1 MASKTMYNLKF
12 VSFLFLLSFMIA
24 FALYLFDMSVVPIIH
39 GRADLLEWA
48 VLVVHLCSMAAIS
61 GIVYVLS
68 RSFLIMFDKGDHYV
82 LFGSF
87 PRLTKKL
94 VLDEHFQITKRQ
106 YVYNTGEEET
116 LLRHL
121 VVTDGLH
128 TYRIVML
135 PVKWI
140 HLIEKREQR
149 VRKRRVDLG
158 EPPVLPPMV

>member
-12 VSFLFLLSFMIA
+12 ASFLFLLSFMIA
-24 FALYLFDMSVVPIIH
+24 FALYLFDMSIVPIIH
-39 GRADLLEWA
+39 GRADLLEWSI
-48 VLVVHLCSMAAIS
+48 LVVHLFSMAAIS
-61 GIVYVLS
+61 GIVFVLS

-87 PRLTKKL
+87 PRLTKKI
-94 VLDEHFQITKRQ
+94 VLDEHFQITKKQ

-116 LLRHL
+116 LLRHF

-128 TYRIVML
+128 TYKIVML

-149 VRKRRVDLG
+149 VRKRRVDIG
-158 EPPVLPPMV
+158 EPPVPPMV